1 MVDMRSATRGEHSLF
16 FEKLAVKSAKQAE
29 LFGRAPTGA
38 HFMCL
43 VIWACYHKSMS
54 DFISELRAISPFK
67 GRSADMTVALT
78 NAANA
83 PSAPAQAPQEAVARQ
98 QQVTNRSGGNINF
111 PGKSANISEN
121 YKNAFMDAIKFYQ
134 GEFKVT
140 PHADIHH
147 DPTQFG
153 EKGGGYTLIEPN
165 NNGQHD
171 IILRDMAESD
181 EKRAKKMT
189 PEGIDYVPTHE
200 LGHALFNTL
209 FPSYDTSSS
218 AITEGNSPLQSTS
231 STGRP
236 RVEKNRA
243 NTLSLVQDA
252 MKDMGTKNTW
262 VEEAKKITDYATKGP
277 EETIAEALT
286 DYYYHKNE
294 AAPLSKAIVNRL
306 KSKGALYGI
315 NQTGGVDL
323 SPTQYSFFKNMRKY
337 SPLK

>member
-1 MVDMRSATRGEHSLF
+1 
-16 FEKLAVKSAKQAE
+16 
-29 LFGRAPTGA
+29 
-38 HFMCL
+38 
-43 VIWACYHKSMS
+43 MS

-67 GRSADMTVALT
+67 GRSANITTALV

-83 PSAPAQAPQEAVARQ
+83 PSAEPQASPEAVAKQ
-98 QQVTNRSGGNINF
+98 QQITNRSGGNINF
-111 PGKSANISEN
+111 PNKSAEISDN

-140 PHADIHH
+140 PHADIYH
-147 DPTQFG
+147 DPTRFG

-165 NNGQHD
+165 NSGQYDVVLKD
-171 IILRDMAESD
+171 ITKED
-181 EKRAKKMT
+181 EKRAKKLT

-209 FPSYDTSSS
+209 FPSYDTSSNS
-218 AITEGNSPLQSTS
+218 IPEGNSPLQQTS

-236 RVEKNRA
+236 RVERNRA
-243 NTLSLVQDA
+243 NTLNLVHDA
-252 MKDMGTKNTW
+252 MKDMGTKKPW

-286 DYYYHKNE
+286 DYYYHKSK

-323 SPTQYSFFKNMRKY
+323 SPTSYSFFKNLRKY

>member
-1 MVDMRSATRGEHSLF
+1 
-16 FEKLAVKSAKQAE
+16 
-29 LFGRAPTGA
+29 
-38 HFMCL
+38 
-43 VIWACYHKSMS
+43 MS
-54 DFISELRAISPFK
+54 DFISELRAISPFR
-67 GRSADMTVALT
+67 GRSANVTTALA
-78 NAANA
+78 NAANTQ
-83 PSAPAQAPQEAVARQ
+83 SAEPQASPEAVARQ

-111 PGKSANISEN
+111 PNKSAEVSDN

-140 PHADIHH
+140 PHADIYH
-147 DPTQFG
+147 DPTRFG
-153 EKGGGYTLIEPN
+153 DRGGGYTLIEPD

-171 IILRDMAESD
+171 VVLRDMTKDD
-181 EKRAKKMT
+181 EKRAKKLT

-209 FPSYDTSSS
+209 FPSYDTSSNS
-218 AITEGNSPLQSTS
+218 IPEDNSPLQQTS

-236 RVEKNRA
+236 RVERNRA
-243 NTLSLVQDA
+243 NALNLVHDA
-252 MKDMGTKNTW
+252 MKDMGTKKPW
-262 VEEAKKITDYATKGP
+262 VEEAEKITDYATKGP

-286 DYYYHKNE
+286 DYYYHKSK

-323 SPTQYSFFKNMRKY
+323 TPTNYSFFKNLRKY

>member
-1 MVDMRSATRGEHSLF
+1 
-16 FEKLAVKSAKQAE
+16 
-29 LFGRAPTGA
+29 
-38 HFMCL
+38 
-43 VIWACYHKSMS
+43 MS

-83 PSAPAQAPQEAVARQ
+83 PSAPAQASQEAVARQ
-98 QQVTNRSGGNINF
+98 QQITNRSGGNINF
-111 PGKSANISEN
+111 PGKSAEISDN

-134 GEFKVT
+134 GEFNVT
-140 PHADIHH
+140 PHADIYH
-147 DPTQFG
+147 DPTLFD
-153 EKGGGYTLIEPN
+153 EKGGGLTLIEPN

-171 IILRDMAESD
+171 VVLRDMTESD

-189 PEGIDYVPTHE
+189 PDGIGYVPTHE

-209 FPSYDTSSS
+209 FPSYDTSSNS
-218 AITEGNSPLQSTS
+218 IPEGNSPLQQTS
-231 STGRP
+231 STGNP
-236 RVEKNRA
+236 QTEKNRA
-243 NTLSLVQDA
+243 NTLNLVKDA
-252 MKDMGTKNTW
+252 MKDMKTKKTW
-262 VEEAKKITDYATKGP
+262 FEEAEKITDYATKGP
-277 EETIAEALT
+277 AETIAEALT
-286 DYYYHKNE
+286 DYYYHRDE

-323 SPTQYSFFKNMRKY
+323 APTQYGFFKNMRKY